1 MNKGNKTY
9 NTDKTDKQFYPD
21 YLSEIIF
28 NMLVAFELLI
38 ILVLIYSPAAGRQI
52 DFSKP
57 FLPVP
62 EWYFLWLFKLVSYF
76 PGETAFIG
84 TIVIPFIF
92 IFLLISIPFL
102 DKGANG
108 RLKAITAG
116 IVILTGFIVLT
127 LLSIL

>member
-1 MNKGNKTY
+1 MNKENKTY
-9 NTDKTDKQFYPD
+9 NTDKKFYPD

-28 NMLVAFELLI
+28 SMLVAFELLI
-38 ILVLIYSPAAGRQI
+38 IIVLIYPPVAGRQI

-84 TIVIPFIF
+84 TVVIPFIF
-92 IFLLISIPFL
+92 IFLLIFIPFL
-102 DKGANG
+102 DRGANG

-116 IVILTGFIVLT
+116 TVILTGFIVLT
-127 LLSIL
+127 LLSNL